1 MKKSTFNGTVLG
13 YLGVTLLA
21 GLVAG
26 ITLGILTPWAECYI
40 RRWTAE
46 HSTIDGHQVVFEGKW
61 TELWVKYLV
70 WGLLTLVTLGIYGF
84 WVPVKHQT
92 WINENTHLAD

>member
-13 YLGVTLLA
+13 YLGVSLLA

-26 ITLGILTPWAECYI
+26 ITLGILTPWADCYV
-40 RRWTAE
+40 RRWVAE
-46 HSTIDGHQVVFEGKW
+46 HSTIDEHQVVFTGSW

-84 WVPVKHQT
+84 WVPVKYQT
-92 WINENTHLAD
+92 WVSENTHLAD